1 MKNNKLPSLISILI
15 LTLLTA
21 ITWVS
26 FSIYRALTISAPPS
40 IPQDISQPL
49 TPTLDQNSI
58 SKIESSIFLDDS
70 QIPQNVVSE
79 TPLPSPILLATPIAS
94 PSPTASP
101 TASPSASPSPTA
113 TP

>member
-1 MKNNKLPSLISILI
+1 MKNNKLPSLVSILI

-26 FSIYRALTISAPPS
+26 FSIYRALTVSAPPGV
-40 IPQDISQPL
+40 PQSVSQPL
-49 TPTLDQNSI
+49 TPTLDQDSI
-58 SKIESSIFLDDS
+58 NKIKSSIFLNDA
-70 QIPQNVVSE
+70 QIPQNIVGE
-79 TPLPSPILLATPIAS
+79 TPLPSPILLATPTAS

-101 TASPSASPSPTA
+101 TASPSASPGPTT